1 MTFLTWMPV
10 AFGALL
16 MNIAGS
22 EWFIIIILGLILI
35 FGTKRMPQISR
46 TIGKAVGEYEKAR
59 QSFQQEFQEAAEQA
73 RTEAGLNTIPHITGP
88 VSTEREKLEA
98 IAASLGIDHAGR
110 SDDEL
115 RALIAQRMNA

>member
-1 MTFLTWMPV
+1 M

-22 EWFIIIILGLILI
+22 EWFIIIILGLLLI
-35 FGTKRMPQISR
+35 FGPKRMPQISK

-59 QSFQQEFQEAAEQA
+59 QSFQQEFQGVTEQA
-73 RTEAGLNTIPHITGP
+73 RREAGISKLPPIAGP
-88 VSTEREKLEA
+88 VSSEREKLEM
-98 IAASLGIDHAGR
+98 IAASLGIDHTGK